1 MPSLAI
7 NSTKLSKYIKLNK
20 MDENTITVETAQLGI
35 GGVVCSTWF
44 LTPQLRWKQKEVD
57 MTNGTAMNINELQQ
71 MWQSDT
77 GEQKWEAVPFV
88 E

>member
-1 MPSLAI
+1 
-7 NSTKLSKYIKLNK
+7 

-35 GGVVCSTWF
+35 DGVVCSTWF

>member
-1 MPSLAI
+1 
-7 NSTKLSKYIKLNK
+7 

-35 GGVVCSTWF
+35 GGVVCSTWYA
-44 LTPQLRWKQKEVD
+44 TNQLRWKQKEVNMMD
-57 MTNGTAMNINELQQ
+57 GTAMNISELQQ
-71 MWQSDT
+71 MWQGDK